1 MSCKI
6 TKSTPA
12 EVKIDILLTIEAMNQ
27 YRRDHYGMNSCKI
40 GYDWKYLM
48 DMRDLLK
55 YTACAE
61 CAGKRYCNCSYTS
74 VKERINTL

>member
-6 TKSTPA
+6 TKSTPVD
-12 EVKIDILLTIEAMNQ
+12 VKIDILLSIEAMNQ
-27 YRRDHYGMNSCKI
+27 YRVHHYGMTSCKI

-55 YTACAE
+55 HTACVE
-61 CAGKRYCNCSYTS
+61 CAGRRYCDCSYNS
-74 VKERINTL
+74 VKERIKTL